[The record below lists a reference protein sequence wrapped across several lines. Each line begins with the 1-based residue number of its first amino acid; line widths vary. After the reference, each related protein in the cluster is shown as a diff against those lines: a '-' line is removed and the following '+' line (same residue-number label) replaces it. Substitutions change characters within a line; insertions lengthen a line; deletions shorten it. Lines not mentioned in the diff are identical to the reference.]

1 MDEDQPENEESMKP
15 IISVTA
21 MRTNPY
27 YSIYYIN
34 LGRLLVLGIIPLG
47 LLVFFN
53 CDIYKRIKSRS
64 TLTEENVSKGIKVK
78 QENELARVLFAIVIL
93 FILCHALRV
102 VLNFYEMIWINK
114 AISCMLAGQPE
125 FPRWSV
131 IVNEFSRFLMVFNSS
146 VNIVMYCCFN
156 TKFRKR
162 ALRYR
167 NTITNK
173 LSTTKTPEELRG
185 SDNNDDE
192 DMHNDTVQLQSIRQK
207 VPAY

>member
-1 MDEDQPENEESMKP
+1 MDKYQPENEENMKP

-93 FILCHALRV
+93 FISHK
-102 VLNFYEMIWINK
+102 E
-114 AISCMLAGQPE
+114 E
-125 FPRWSV
+125 
-131 IVNEFSRFLMVFNSS
+131 SRP
-146 VNIVMYCCFN
+146 
-156 TKFRKR
+156 KR
-162 ALRYR
+162 IFGKIY
-167 NTITNK
+167 
-173 LSTTKTPEELRG
+173 
-185 SDNNDDE
+185 
-192 DMHNDTVQLQSIRQK
+192 
-207 VPAY
+207 